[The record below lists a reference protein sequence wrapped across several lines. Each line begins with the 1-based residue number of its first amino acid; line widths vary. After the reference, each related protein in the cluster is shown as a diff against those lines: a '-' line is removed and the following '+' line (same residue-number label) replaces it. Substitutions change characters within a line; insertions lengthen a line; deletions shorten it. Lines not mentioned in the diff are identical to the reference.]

1 MPANSHAI
9 AIVDIGCELYCPL
22 HPFHRWNIL
31 FTALFTNMR
40 IVKFKSHL
48 TIAFFA
54 AVNHLSGPLRKQ
66 NFTLTG
72 SKGHGL

>member
-1 MPANSHAI
+1 MTITVVNA
-9 AIVDIGCELYCPL
+9 L
-22 HPFHRWNIL
+22 
-31 FTALFTNMR
+31 TALFPNMQ
-40 IVKFKSHL
+40 IVKFKSQL